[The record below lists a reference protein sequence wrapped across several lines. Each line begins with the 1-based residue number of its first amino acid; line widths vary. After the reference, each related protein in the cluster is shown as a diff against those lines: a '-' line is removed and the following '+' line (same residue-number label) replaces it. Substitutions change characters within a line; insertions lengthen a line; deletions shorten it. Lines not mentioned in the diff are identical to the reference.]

1 MTNLKAVNVLVCV
14 LCMPCGGSMVAG
26 AGEIPP
32 RPEQIEF
39 APMQFEPPDPAAY
52 RHELSNGVAVYLAPS
67 QEFPLINLAFT
78 FRGGSYL
85 DPADGAGLADATGA
99 MMRRGGAGALSAQEL
114 DEELDFLAAQAS
126 VSCGDVFSSATLNC
140 LKSNLDQS
148 LALFMSVL
156 REPRFQPDRLE
167 VYKGEV
173 IERLKQRNDDADP
186 ILRREWS
193 ALLYGREHFEARQ
206 PRRASIESIAVDNL
220 RAMHQR
226 IFHPARGHLV
236 IAVTGDFEP
245 QEMLSRLEKA
255 LAGWKAGQPAPPPP
269 APQAT
274 FAPGVYHVEKDI
286 PQGKVYVGLRGI
298 QRDDPDYFPVLIMNH
313 ILGGGGFTSRI
324 TTRVRSDEG
333 LAYSAGSTM
342 IPRIYY
348 PGEIRAGFQS
358 KNPTV
363 ALAIRII
370 LDEIER
376 LRNEPVSREELQ
388 VAQNSFIETFPRTFE
403 SKAGM
408 LAVFV
413 NDELTNRPADFWKN
427 YRQNIRAVTVDE
439 VKRVAQKHLAPASM
453 AIFVVGRWDQIE
465 PGDLQ
470 GRAKMNEFF
479 GGQVTHLPLRDPLT
493 LEPLAK

>member
-1 MTNLKAVNVLVCV
+1 M
-14 LCMPCGGSMVAG
+14 
-26 AGEIPP
+26 
-32 RPEQIEF
+32 
-39 APMQFEPPDPAAY
+39 
-52 RHELSNGVAVYLAPS
+52 
-67 QEFPLINLAFT
+67 
-78 FRGGSYL
+78 
-85 DPADGAGLADATGA
+85 
-99 MMRRGGAGALSAQEL
+99 
-114 DEELDFLAAQAS
+114 
-126 VSCGDVFSSATLNC
+126 
-140 LKSNLDQS
+140 
-148 LALFMSVL
+148 
-156 REPRFQPDRLE
+156 
-167 VYKGEV
+167 
-173 IERLKQRNDDADP
+173 
-186 ILRREWS
+186 
-193 ALLYGREHFEARQ
+193 
-206 PRRASIESIAVDNL
+206 
-220 RAMHQR
+220 
-226 IFHPARGHLV
+226 
-236 IAVTGDFEP
+236 
-245 QEMLSRLEKA
+245 
-255 LAGWKAGQPAPPPP
+255 
-269 APQAT
+269 
-274 FAPGVYHVEKDI
+274 EKDI

-413 NDELTNRPADFWKN
+413 NDELTDRPADFWKN
-427 YRQNIRAVTVDE
+427 YRQSIRAVTVDE